1 MRIGTEYVLSVY
13 LHGEVVLEKNVHKT
27 LGFFYFLGKANMS
40 TFSLSAKYDAVF

>member
-13 LHGEVVLEKNVHKT
+13 LHGEVVLEKERV
-27 LGFFYFLGKANMS
+27 FYFLGKANMS